1 MCVLI
6 DREDHLPVHVL
17 EIRPEH
23 IERDIVLVVL
33 AHDLAD
39 HGEGFV
45 APATLMVPEAPKRRD
60 VAPTD
65 VLVIALED
73 FFGVGLAQ
81 KYDEVQGSADGVIH
95 KLVGVLP

>member
-1 MCVLI
+1 MGVLI
-6 DREDHLPVHVL
+6 HRENHLPVHVL

-23 IERDIVLVVL
+23 IERDVILVVL

-45 APATLMVPEAPKRRD
+45 APAALMVTEAPKRRN
-60 VAPTD
+60 VASAD
-65 VLVIALED
+65 VLVVALED
-73 FFGVGLAQ
+73 FLRVGLAQ
-81 KYDEVQGSADGVIH
+81 NYDEVQGSADGVIH